1 MNQYKKKKHGDKNN
15 RIIQKVCKEKSKIN
29 NGI

>member
-1 MNQYKKKKHGDKNN
+1 MNQYKKKHGDKNN